1 MYDENQ
7 KTILFVDDEESILGI
22 TSEYFQRKGYRVV
35 TANNGIEAKK
45 ILKQEQV
52 DCCFTDINMPEM
64 NGLELAEHIW
74 VTDNTIPVVIMT
86 AYPSLDNTIR
96 TIQNGV
102 VDFLTK
108 PVNLNQMEL
117 CVQRVL
123 SQRQLFIENLLLK
136 KEVESKARLEKLNK
150 ELLFKVDELHTLNK
164 IMNVFS
170 TVGISSDVFRRLVDM
185 TVEIAHADES
195 HFFVIDE
202 KMKNLKKWQC

>member
-1 MYDENQ
+1 MYDENK

-22 TSEYFQRKGYRVV
+22 TSEYFRRKGYRVV
-35 TANNGIEAKK
+35 TANNGVEAKK
-45 ILKQEQV
+45 ILNQQQV

-123 SQRQLFIENLLLK
+123 SQRQLFIENVLLK
-136 KEVESKARLEKLNK
+136 KEVESKARLEKLNQ

-170 TVGISSDVFRRLVDM
+170 TVGISSDVFRRLVD
-185 TVEIAHADES
+185 
-195 HFFVIDE
+195 
-202 KMKNLKKWQC
+202 